1 VSRVFP
7 RSIAA
12 AERVAAAE
20 KHGDAHARFARLKKA
35 TEAAAGA
42 RHAAAAFAVDAWT
55 RPLVF
60 SIVAAALYFTVVS
73 GAFYTLVPI
82 RPRSRGERRSLRTF
96 AIVSLRPGSL
106 AFTPRPRRLS
116 TPLLTPFNSTP
127 TFARMERPSVCGGFG
142 LHGMSNLTGLSAG
155 QQLLRL
161 PRSVIVAWY
170 GAVVLAAA
178 LVASLR
184 RKDGAAVASV
194 RRELEKREREYIE
207 GLHRGNFSCRWRAD
221 AYVAPQVRST
231 IQKSFTQRSVS
242 ALDRIPF
249 QLTGELFLYGMA
261 LLSGA
266 AKRPT
271 QQRDRVAVRR
281 G

>member
-1 VSRVFP
+1 
-7 RSIAA
+7 
-12 AERVAAAE
+12 
-20 KHGDAHARFARLKKA
+20 
-35 TEAAAGA
+35 
-42 RHAAAAFAVDAWT
+42 
-55 RPLVF
+55 
-60 SIVAAALYFTVVS
+60 
-73 GAFYTLVPI
+73 
-82 RPRSRGERRSLRTF
+82 
-96 AIVSLRPGSL
+96 
-106 AFTPRPRRLS
+106 
-116 TPLLTPFNSTP
+116 
-127 TFARMERPSVCGGFG
+127 MERPSVCGGFG

>member
-106 AFTPRPRRLS
+106 ALSRPPRRLS

-221 AYVAPQVRST
+221 AYVAPQVRSLY
-231 IQKSFTQRSVS
+231 KSLSPS
-242 ALDRIPF
+242 ARFQHLIASPF
-249 QLTGELFLYGMA
+249 N
-261 LLSGA
+261 
-266 AKRPT
+266 
-271 QQRDRVAVRR
+271 
-281 G
+281 